1 MSNPMEQAVGF
12 QLPPQP
18 VGWTKRDLLTY
29 AVGIG
34 AKKDDYPF
42 VYELHPQFAPFPTY
56 PVVLSLKGDAEDVT
70 LFSKVLGRDE
80 IPGLPKFN
88 PERAVHG
95 SMSIELLRPLPLE
108 TGPGWSMKR
117 RVSGVHE
124 NKSGIIMDLELLLVD
139 PEGKEYAR
147 MITSSFNVGAK
158 TTGPF
163 SKSVS
168 SPPKG
173 KPVPKDRKPDYV
185 VTEKT
190 LPEQAILYRLSGDYN
205 PLHIDPSIGAK
216 MQFGGVIL
224 HGLATYGFAARA
236 VLSSVGSNDP
246 QALKAFSVRFTAPV
260 KPGDTLETS
269 IWEVGDGP
277 GGTVMVAFVTKVVE
291 TGKICL
297 GAGVAHVVKKA
308 KGKL

>member
-1 MSNPMEQAVGF
+1 MSNPLEQAVGF
-12 QLPPQP
+12 ELPNQP
-18 VGWTKRDLLTY
+18 VAWTKRDLLTY

-34 AKKDDYPF
+34 AKKDDFPF

-70 LFSKVLGRDE
+70 DFSKVLGKDE

-95 SMSIELLRPLPLE
+95 SMSIEILKPLPVE
-108 TGPGWSMKR
+108 TGKGWSMKR

-124 NKSGIIMDLELLLVD
+124 NKSGIIMDMELLLVD
-139 PEGKEYAR
+139 PSGTPYAK

-158 TTGPF
+158 TGGPF
-163 SKSVS
+163 TKALS
-168 SPPKG
+168 SPPAG
-173 KPVPKDRKPDYV
+173 KPVPKDRKPDYI

-190 LPEQAILYRLSGDYN
+190 LPEQAIIYRLSGDYN

-216 MQFGGVIL
+216 MSFGGIIL
-224 HGLATYGFAARA
+224 HGLSTYGFAARA
-236 VLSSVGSNDP
+236 VLKEVGGNDP
-246 QALKAFSVRFTAPV
+246 QAMKAFSVRFTAPV

-269 IWEVGDGP
+269 IWEMGEGP
-277 GGTVMVAFVTKVVE
+277 NGTTLVAFATKVIE
-291 TGKICL
+291 TGKVCL
-297 GAGVAHVVKKA
+297 GAGVAHVLKQA
-308 KGKL
+308 KSKL